1 MARGSGPRGKR
12 PARAAALLLLLLALA
27 ARAAGAPAARPGPAG
42 LRPAPGAGAGDVTAA
57 AEAVVDPAAA
67 PAAKAV
73 CASCGPPCES
83 CHTCEQKC
91 RTVLGK
97 RVCEPLAEVSLRCIT
112 VNCVAKSGVKCAG
125 RAASEACSGAW
136 PFCVPPTYAA

>member
-1 MARGSGPRGKR
+1 MTKRSGPRGGER
-12 PARAAALLLLLLALA
+12 PARAAALLRLLALA
-27 ARAAGAPAARPGPAG
+27 ALVALAAGVPAARPAPAG
-42 LRPAPGAGAGDVTAA
+42 RRPAPGAAADGTVAGT
-57 AEAVVDPAAA
+57 AA

>member
-1 MARGSGPRGKR
+1 MPGLECRMPLMVSG
-12 PARAAALLLLLLALA
+12 ALKGTL
-27 ARAAGAPAARPGPAG
+27 
-42 LRPAPGAGAGDVTAA
+42 A
-57 AEAVVDPAAA
+57 AEA
-67 PAAKAV
+67 